1 MKKFDQS
8 FDQRGFTSEGS
19 GLLPVYIPKITKSNL
34 NILKISIPFSFQL
47 LYPFSIEL
55 FFQNIKLSYSV
66 LKGCLEIGLIFN
78 CSACISYFRHW
89 VYWTKG
95 F

>member
-34 NILKISIPFSFQL
+34 NILKNINSFFFPTIVSFFHRVIFSE
-47 LYPFSIEL
+47 Y
-55 FFQNIKLSYSV
+55 
-66 LKGCLEIGLIFN
+66 
-78 CSACISYFRHW
+78 
-89 VYWTKG
+89 
-95 F
+95 